1 MSSSEILLLES
12 PAPMYV
18 CVCVCV
24 CVCVGGG
31 EGGLSAP
38 PLEFFIL
45 YFLKFVLIFGCAG
58 SSLLHAGDSGRDA

>member
-1 MSSSEILLLES
+1 M
-12 PAPMYV
+12 
-18 CVCVCV
+18 CVFVWEV
-24 CVCVGGG
+24 G

-58 SSLLHAGDSGRDA
+58 SSLLHAGDSGGDVWASHCDGFFLGSMGSWAQDQ